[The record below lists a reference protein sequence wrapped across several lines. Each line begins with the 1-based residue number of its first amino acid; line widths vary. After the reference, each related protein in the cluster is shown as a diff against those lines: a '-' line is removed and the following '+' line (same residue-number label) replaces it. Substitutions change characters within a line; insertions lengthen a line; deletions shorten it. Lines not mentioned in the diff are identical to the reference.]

1 MADLTLRVLK
11 GSPLTHEELDDNF
24 VALNS
29 ELTGGD
35 TATNTIGVA
44 EPISP
49 VEGDIWFDTGNQ
61 LVFMYNG
68 SLWTELPSG
77 SIDAGVGGDDF

>member
-1 MADLTLRVLK
+1 MADLTLRLLK
-11 GSPLTHEELDDNF
+11 GSPLTHEELDENF
-24 VALNS
+24 IALDRQLS
-29 ELTGGD
+29 GGD

-49 VEGDIWFDTGNQ
+49 LEGDIWFDTANQ

-68 SLWTELPSG
+68 SSWTQFPS
-77 SIDAGVGGDDF
+77 SDIDAGAGGDDF

>member
-1 MADLTLRVLK
+1 MANLTLRLLK

-24 VALNS
+24 IALNQQ
-29 ELTGGD
+29 LTGDD
-35 TATNTIGVA
+35 TATNTIGIA

-49 VEGDIWFDTGNQ
+49 LEGDIWFDTGNN

-68 SLWTELPSG
+68 SSWVQFPSG
-77 SIDAGVGGDDF
+77 SIDAGLGGDDF

>member
-1 MADLTLRVLK
+1 MANLTLRLVK
-11 GSPLTHEELDDNF
+11 GSPLTHDELDQNF
-24 VALNS
+24 IALNQQLS
-29 ELTGGD
+29 GGD

-49 VEGDIWFDTGNQ
+49 LSGDIWFDTGNN

-68 SLWTELPSG
+68 SSWVQFPSG
-77 SIDAGVGGDDF
+77 SIDAGAGGDDF